1 MRKLMITL
9 ALLAILGGGAYVT
22 LGLGSMSAIG
32 PPARPTPAS
41 QGTPGT
47 TGAVEAAPADWVVAK
62 GIVVPVRSAEL
73 RFASVESVAEVL
85 VKPGDRVTQGAPLAR
100 LDTRAL
106 KLAVE
111 RARATRDQAQAAYDQ
126 LAAGATEGEVAAARA
141 QVAQAEAQLRQ
152 ARGGVTAQDITAA
165 QATLE
170 EARANLAKLLAGPSA
185 ADVQAAQATLDQAN
199 STLQSQ
205 RDNLSAAKTNAQLQL
220 EQRAN
225 DLIIAQSTY
234 AAARQRWHDVQGDSR
249 KPSPAYDAY
258 VQAEAELHNAEAAVK
273 QAQIDYDTARQ
284 AEVTGI
290 ATAEAQVRSAQAALE
305 KLRAGPAN
313 GQIAA
318 AEAQL
323 ADAESALVKL
333 RGEERAGSIDAASA
347 GVANAQ
353 ADLDKLVATPRP
365 IDLASALAQ
374 VRQVDVAVKEA
385 ELALEQATLTA
396 PFDGTVVSVNIA
408 AGEPPSTSTPAI
420 VLADISSWRITTTDL
435 AERNAVRVQVG
446 HAATITFDALPDVS
460 LPGAVADTALIGEN
474 KQGEMTYT
482 VIIVPKQQ
490 DSRLRWNM
498 SASVAIDTK

>member
-1 MRKLMITL
+1 MIAL

-22 LGLGSMSAIG
+22 LGLGHMSVIG

-41 QGTPGT
+41 QATSRT
-47 TGAVEAAPADWVVAK
+47 TDAAEAAPGDRVVAK
-62 GIVVPVRSAEL
+62 GIVVPVRSAQL
-73 RFASVESVAEVL
+73 RFAGEGTVAEVL
-85 VKPGDRVTQGAPLAR
+85 VKPGDRVTQGAPLAG
-100 LDTRAL
+100 LDARAL

-111 RARATRDQAQAAYDQ
+111 RARATRNQAQAAYDQ

-170 EARANLAKLLAGPSA
+170 EARANRAKLLAGPSA
-185 ADVQAAQATLDQAN
+185 ADVQAAQAALDQAN

-225 DLIIAQSTY
+225 DLIIAQSIF
-234 AAARQRWHDVQGDSR
+234 AAARQRWHDVQGDSG
-249 KPSPAYDAY
+249 KPSPVYDAY
-258 VQAEAELHNAEAAVK
+258 LQAEAGLHNAEAAVK

-290 ATAEAQVRSAQAALE
+290 ATTEAQVRSAQAALD
-305 KLRAGPAN
+305 KLRAGPTN
-313 GQIAA
+313 DQIAA
-318 AEAQL
+318 AKAQL
-323 ADAESALVKL
+323 ANAESALVKL
-333 RGEERAGSIDAASA
+333 RGEQRAGSIDSASA
-347 GVANAQ
+347 GVMNAQ
-353 ADLDKLVATPRP
+353 ADLDELVATPRP

-374 VRQVDVAVKEA
+374 VRQGDVAVKQA

-396 PFDGTVVSVNIA
+396 PFAGTVVSVNIA
-408 AGEPPSTSTPAI
+408 AGEPPGTSTPAI
-420 VLADISSWRITTTDL
+420 VLAEISSWRITTTDL

-446 HAATITFDALPDVS
+446 DAATITFDALPGVS
-460 LPGAVADTALIGEN
+460 LPGAVADITLIGEN

-482 VIIVPKQQ
+482 ATIAPKQQ
-490 DSRLRWNM
+490 DARLRWNM
-498 SASVAIDTK
+498 TASVAIDAK